1 MAGSGAVDAAA
12 APLVER
18 RGPDLVAIGFAAMA
32 SPCEVLLATS
42 DLALAR
48 EIARI
53 AAAEALRIERKFS
66 RYRPDSVITR
76 LNNSAG
82 ARVEVDDETAALLSF
97 AAHCHALSDGRFDVT
112 SGVLRRVWRFDGS
125 DRLPDPAAVAALLPL
140 IGFGKIAWEPP
151 FVGVPRGME
160 IDFGGIGKEYAVDR
174 VLGLVLTDFDGAALV
189 NFGGDLATNRA
200 PATGPWRVGVERPGS
215 DREAALLLELSQGA
229 LATSGDTHRYL
240 LRDGVRYGHIM
251 DVRTG
256 WPVPA
261 APASI
266 TVASSSCVEAGMLAT
281 LSMLQGA
288 GAEAFLDE
296 QGVRY
301 WCLRA

>member
-1 MAGSGAVDAAA
+1 MRLHGIF
-12 APLVER
+12 
-18 RGPDLVAIGFAAMA
+18 AILTFDRTG
-32 SPCEVLLATS
+32 
-42 DLALAR
+42 
-48 EIARI
+48 
-53 AAAEALRIERKFS
+53 FS
-66 RYRPDSVITR
+66 RY
-76 LNNSAG
+76 AG
-82 ARVEVDDETAALLSF
+82 VEV
-97 AAHCHALSDGRFDVT
+97 V
-112 SGVLRRVWRFDGS
+112 
-125 DRLPDPAAVAALLPL
+125 DPATVAALLPL
-140 IGFGKIAWEPP
+140 IGFDKIRWEPP
-151 FVGVPRGME
+151 CVAVPPGME
-160 IDFGGIGKEYAVDR
+160 LDFGGIGKEYAVDR
-174 VLGLVLTDFDGAALV
+174 VLGMLTSAFDGAVLV

-200 PATGPWRVGVERPGS
+200 PSSGPWRVGVERPGS

-240 LRDGVRYGHIM
+240 VRDGVRYGHIM

-266 TVASSSCVEAGMLAT
+266 TVAAASCVEAGMLAT
-281 LSMLQGA
+281 LAMLQGA

>member
-1 MAGSGAVDAAA
+1 MAGSGAGDAAA

-18 RGPDLVAIGFAAMA
+18 RGPDLVAVGFAAMA
-32 SPCEVLLATS
+32 SPCEVLLATG
-42 DLALAR
+42 DLDLAR
-48 EIARI
+48 EIGRI
-53 AAAEALRIERKFS
+53 AATEALRIERKFS
-66 RYRPDSVITR
+66 RYRPDSVVTR
-76 LNNSAG
+76 LNGSAG
-82 ARVEVDDETAALLSF
+82 ARIEVDEETSALLSF
-97 AAHCHALSDGRFDVT
+97 AAHCHSLSDGRFDVT

-140 IGFGKIAWEPP
+140 IGFGKITWEPP
-151 FVGVPRGME
+151 FVVVPPGME

-174 VLGLVLTDFDGAALV
+174 VLGLVLAAFHGAVLV
-189 NFGGDLATNRA
+189 NFGGDLATNGA

-215 DREAALLLELSQGA
+215 DREAALLLELTQGA

-240 LRDGVRYGHIM
+240 VRDGVRYGHIM
-251 DVRTG
+251 DVRSG
-256 WPVPA
+256 WPIPA

-266 TVASSSCVEAGMLAT
+266 TVASSTCVEAGMLAT
-281 LSMLQGA
+281 MSMLQGA

-296 QGVRY
+296 QGVKY